1 MNRCLFRLDVMVIR
15 SLSFSRSRM
24 IILEDELEKLMVAKE
39 SEEVTCAG
47 YQELRERL
55 HLLQPHMQACSCCWE
70 DMTAQVERML
80 RRVTHCPGQRSN
92 SQPQTQNS
100 GSELLYVLTFLI

>member
-1 MNRCLFRLDVMVIR
+1 MIAR
-15 SLSFSRSRM
+15 SLSRSRV
-24 IILEDELEKLMVAKE
+24 IILEDELEKLMVDKE

-55 HLLQPHMQACSCCWE
+55 HLLQPHMQASSCCWE

-92 SQPQTQNS
+92 S
-100 GSELLYVLTFLI
+100 

>member
-1 MNRCLFRLDVMVIR
+1 
-15 SLSFSRSRM
+15 M